1 MKTDNLKITGKHDFY
16 SVNVPVKEDKNN
28 ERSILLGGE
37 YWYNWLHS
45 LTIKDPAD
53 PNRPRGFV
61 FL

>member
-45 LTIKDPAD
+45 LTI
-53 PNRPRGFV
+53 
-61 FL
+61 